1 MNKRLKKALLLS
13 TVMASGLL
21 ASCSVV
27 RQMPD
32 NAATMPQTAV
42 PASKILLS
50 SVEEKMYTLETPPE
64 LRSLTPEQRIGRV
77 EVLKKNI
84 EGFNLAQT
92 AKIAGALERLF
103 SIDQEHIRALAD
115 NIPDGLKIKNALKY
129 ENINEVSGTAFYLS
143 DENAMYLFPGHID
156 KQHPI
161 EIAARIAHELNHG
174 KQSVQGILN
183 PLPAY
188 VDAGKYIA
196 VKMAVEA
203 DSKVMHQSV
212 FHTLAEREKKLTG
225 KRICW
230 HENTGEQAAQNVY
243 DEMFR
248 QSCNQVKAKFLK
260 MDEAALQNAAA
271 TITGGKY
278 MTYLLSGK
286 DAIWNSRYMMS
297 STSDISEMIDKGVA
311 FAARPNDKVV
321 DYIFSKLAQKYRI
334 SKDVFLR
341 SEQNFLK
348 KDTKAFFNAVQN
360 FKYDYSYQDTY
371 KIYIQNKSKLE
382 TKTFSSAS
390 GLLRHFKRAESAA
403 AVEKQGNIYV
413 YRSAEVGR

>member
-1 MNKRLKKALLLS
+1 
-13 TVMASGLL
+13 
-21 ASCSVV
+21 
-27 RQMPD
+27 
-32 NAATMPQTAV
+32 
-42 PASKILLS
+42 
-50 SVEEKMYTLETPPE
+50 
-64 LRSLTPEQRIGRV
+64 
-77 EVLKKNI
+77 
-84 EGFNLAQT
+84 
-92 AKIAGALERLF
+92 
-103 SIDQEHIRALAD
+103 
-115 NIPDGLKIKNALKY
+115 
-129 ENINEVSGTAFYLS
+129 
-143 DENAMYLFPGHID
+143 
-156 KQHPI
+156 
-161 EIAARIAHELNHG
+161 
-174 KQSVQGILN
+174 
-183 PLPAY
+183 
-188 VDAGKYIA
+188 
-196 VKMAVEA
+196 
-203 DSKVMHQSV
+203 
-212 FHTLAEREKKLTG
+212 
-225 KRICW
+225 
-230 HENTGEQAAQNVY
+230 
-243 DEMFR
+243 
-248 QSCNQVKAKFLK
+248 
-260 MDEAALQNAAA
+260 
-271 TITGGKY
+271 